1 MFNLSDD
8 ENNVEWLIQG
18 GMLPVL
24 LDSLAKGTPD
34 VQRLAASTL
43 ANVAISPQIRL
54 AAVESVVYHVT
65 SPEWHLSEATLPNHL
80 EISLFHG

>member
-8 ENNVEWLIQG
+8 ENNVDWLIQG

-24 LDSLAKGTPD
+24 LDGLAKGTPD

-43 ANVAISPQIRL
+43 ANVAISPQIR
-54 AAVESVVYHVT
+54 SG
-65 SPEWHLSEATLPNHL
+65 ATLFLAWSSTVPAGTVG
-80 EISLFHG
+80 FG